1 VSDPNHAHE
10 FRPNRKGKCQHRV
23 GGRRSGYRICHQG
36 PDAEVHQ
43 RFTPPQHAHDEA
55 QRELLRRILH
65 RHASEICTA
74 VESGCQVDT
83 DRYVREILA
92 VTREVED
99 EGDLF

>member
-1 VSDPNHAHE
+1 VTRDLT
-10 FRPNRKGKCQHRV
+10 KKQ
-23 GGRRSGYRICHQG
+23 
-36 PDAEVHQ
+36 
-43 RFTPPQHAHDEA
+43 HDEA

-92 VTREVED
+92 VTKPTED
-99 EGDLF
+99 DGGPF